1 MSEKGGVYK
10 VVAFIVIIACLL
22 AVGMVLYD
30 GWDRLA
36 LSRQPEQSEET
47 GETEGGGSDETDGI
61 LAGGAALP
69 SPGAGYASAL
79 PPIADIAE
87 AVSPAVVRIDV
98 TKTVSQAPEGS
109 YGIFGDIFRNFG
121 DYQYEQQ
128 GSGSGFIISSDGYIV
143 TNHHVIDGMNEI
155 KVTLLDGRTYDAK
168 LIGSYSAYDI
178 AVIKVEARD
187 LPYAVL
193 GSSKDLRPG
202 EWVVA
207 IGNPHGFEHTVTA
220 GIVSAIERNLANVE
234 GAEDISQAE
243 LIQTDAAINSGN
255 SGGPLINM
263 DGKIVGINTAI
274 IPYAQGISF
283 AISID
288 SVKDAI
294 QSLKQTGKYARP
306 WIGIWYYSL
315 DADAAEQLG
324 IKETAGIYVAD
335 VAADSPASRAGMK
348 TGDIITAFDGTS
360 TEGKFNLALRVRE
373 KQIGDNVKLTLLR
386 NGKRTDVTLTLAA
399 APEEE

>member
-10 VVAFIVIIACLL
+10 AVSFIVIIVCLL

-30 GWDRLA
+30 GWDKLA
-36 LSRQPEQSEET
+36 LGRQSEQTEET
-47 GETEGGGSDETDGI
+47 GENAGDGVGDSDGL
-61 LAGGAALP
+61 LASGAALP
-69 SPGAGYASAL
+69 SATANYASAL

-98 TKTVSQAPEGS
+98 TKTVSQSPQGN

-143 TNHHVIDGMNEI
+143 TNHHVIDGMNDI

-178 AVIKVEARD
+178 AVIKVEAGN

-193 GSSKDLRPG
+193 GNSKDLRPG

-220 GIVSAIERNLANVE
+220 GIVSAIERNLANIE
-234 GAEDISQAE
+234 GAEGISQAE

-263 DGKIVGINTAI
+263 DGEIVGINTAI

-324 IKETAGIYVAD
+324 IKETTGIYVAD
-335 VAADSPASRAGMK
+335 VAADSPASKAGMK
-348 TGDIITAFDGTS
+348 TGDIIKTFDGAS

-373 KQIGDNVKLTLLR
+373 KQIGDKVKLMILR
-386 NGKRTDVTLTLAA
+386 NGKSLDVTLTLAA
-399 APEEE
+399 APEE

>member
-10 VVAFIVIIACLL
+10 AVSFIVIIACLL

-36 LSRQPEQSEET
+36 LSRQSEQA
-47 GETEGGGSDETDGI
+47 GEMGGQDEGGADDTDE
-61 LAGGAALP
+61 LLESGAALP
-69 SPGAGYASAL
+69 SAGSDYASAL

-98 TKTVSQAPEGS
+98 TKTVSQSPEGD

-143 TNHHVIDGMNEI
+143 TNHHVIDGMNKI
-155 KVTLLDGRTYDAK
+155 KVTLLDGRTYEAK
-168 LIGSYSAYDI
+168 LIGSYSAYDV
-178 AVIKVEARD
+178 AVIKVEASG

-193 GSSKDLRPG
+193 GNSKDLRPG

-306 WIGIWYYSL
+306 WLGIWYYSL

-324 IKETAGIYVAD
+324 IKETTGIYVAD
-335 VAADSPASRAGMK
+335 VAEDSPASRAGMK
-348 TGDIITAFDGTS
+348 AGDIIKAYDGVS

-373 KQIGDNVKLTLLR
+373 KQIGDNVKLTIVR
-386 NGKRTDVTLTLAA
+386 NGKRMDVTLTLAA

>member
-10 VVAFIVIIACLL
+10 VVAFIVIVACLL

-36 LSRQPEQSEET
+36 LSRQSNEA
-47 GETEGGGSDETDGI
+47 GETEDGSGDGLEGSGGLFE
-61 LAGGAALP
+61 GGAALP
-69 SPGAGYASAL
+69 SSGTSYASAL
-79 PPIADIAE
+79 PPIADVAE

-98 TKTVSQAPEGS
+98 TKTVSQSPEGN
-109 YGIFGDIFRNFG
+109 YGILGDIFRNFG

-168 LIGSYSAYDI
+168 LIGSYSAYDV
-178 AVIKVEARD
+178 AVIKVEASG

-193 GSSKDLRPG
+193 GNSKDLRPG

-306 WIGIWYYSL
+306 WIGIWYYAL

-335 VAADSPASRAGMK
+335 VAEDGPASRAGMK
-348 TGDIITAFDGTS
+348 KGDVIKAFDGVS
-360 TEGKFNLALRVRE
+360 TEGKFNLALKVRE
-373 KQIGDNVKLTLLR
+373 KQIGDSIKLTIVR
-386 NGKRTDVTLTLAA
+386 NGKKMDINLTLAA
-399 APEEE
+399 APDEQ

>member
-1 MSEKGGVYK
+1 MSEKGGVYRI
-10 VVAFIVIIACLL
+10 VAFIVIIACLL

-30 GWDRLA
+30 GWDKLA
-36 LSRQPEQSEET
+36 LSRQSDETEET
-47 GETEGGGSDETDGI
+47 GDIPGEQNEDADG
-61 LAGGAALP
+61 LLEGGAALP
-69 SPGAGYASAL
+69 STGADYASAL

-98 TKTVSQAPEGS
+98 TKTVSQSPEENF
-109 YGIFGDIFRNFG
+109 GIFGDIFRNFG

-128 GSGSGFIISSDGYIV
+128 GSGSGFIISADGYIV

-178 AVIKVEARD
+178 AVIKVEASG

-306 WIGIWYYSL
+306 WIGIWYYPL

-324 IKETAGIYVAD
+324 IKETSGIYVAD
-335 VAADSPASRAGMK
+335 VADGSPASRAGIK
-348 TGDIITAFDGTS
+348 TGDIIKAFEGVS

-373 KQIGDNVKLTLLR
+373 KQIGENVKLTILR
-386 NGKRTDVTLTLAA
+386 NGKRMDLTLTLSA
-399 APEEE
+399 APEGE